1 MPGLP
6 PPPAPDSDEED
17 ESRAIVVAPTGVR
30 PSPGKS
36 RSGGGAKVAPSAG
49 RDFSV
54 QPEELCTFM
63 EKAVG
68 NKGSVETLERDFNG
82 IMGLA
87 HTLRVNPALG
97 LVRSP
102 RRCSSRC
109 APLHPL
115 QLTRR
120 LLRRRRCCNRR
131 ASRTS
136 SRGTTTLAA
145 TCTRK

>member
-97 LVRSP
+97 LVRAPLRSAA
-102 RRCSSRC
+102 RCSAARC
-109 APLHPL
+109 SAAALGCGSEASQPL
-115 QLTRR
+115 R
-120 LLRRRRCCNRR
+120 
-131 ASRTS
+131 
-136 SRGTTTLAA
+136 LAA
-145 TCTRK
+145 AFVAITY

>member
-6 PPPAPDSDEED
+6 PPPPPDSDD
-17 ESRAIVVAPTGVR
+17 EPEPNEKQVALVPPPNSPKNRAGTLKKD
-30 PSPGKS
+30 GK
-36 RSGGGAKVAPSAG
+36 VQPLPG
-49 RDFSV
+49 RDFAV

-102 RRCSSRC
+102 RRCTTAAAHRSTRSS
-109 APLHPL
+109 
-115 QLTRR
+115 
-120 LLRRRRCCNRR
+120 
-131 ASRTS
+131 
-136 SRGTTTLAA
+136 
-145 TCTRK
+145 

>member
-6 PPPAPDSDEED
+6 PPPAPDSDDED
-17 ESRAIVVAPTGVR
+17 ESRAIVVSDHGNR
-30 PSPGKS
+30 PSPSKRVGAPS
-36 RSGGGAKVAPSAG
+36 GAKVAPTG

-68 NKGSVETLERDFNG
+68 NKGSVETLEREFNG

-97 LVRSP
+97 LVRCRAVAPSTH
-102 RRCSSRC
+102 SRV
-109 APLHPL
+109 
-115 QLTRR
+115 
-120 LLRRRRCCNRR
+120 
-131 ASRTS
+131 ASRRSAAS
-136 SRGTTTLAA
+136 S
-145 TCTRK
+145 